1 MKPIRRYERALL
13 MPRLSEGKAPQAK
26 IGNAEMSEF
35 THVGPVLEASFNS
48 DGTLN
53 RVETPAAIYVQ
64 VSS

>member
-1 MKPIRRYERALL
+1 MKPIRRFQKGTLHRRYD
-13 MPRLSEGKAPQAK
+13 GQPQAK

-48 DGTLN
+48 DGTLS

-64 VSS
+64 VRS